1 MSIWEILSAWDY
13 NLAYM
18 DIYGPFC
25 CTLDPCIAMYD
36 LEVLGDITIR
46 VIYWVRKGQFT
57 AMHGYYE
64 DTELSVEGS

>member
-13 NLAYM
+13 KLAYM

-25 CTLDPCIAMYD
+25 CRLDLCIAMYD

-57 AMHGYYE
+57 AMHGYYSGS
-64 DTELSVEGS
+64 ELTVEGA